1 MSGAATGGVL
11 AMRAGAKAAGRNAV
25 VGGVVMAAIE
35 GLSLVLN
42 RVLMPMF
49 EKQQMEAGMEIDM
62 LSPPKDPTWIS
73 HRRSKREPLFQPSS
87 SGSLLYSPPGSS
99 AGEGAGKAG
108 GFQEGF
114 TLDSVGTADMHSSEW
129 ELKQKREKEEAE
141 AASST
146 EQKPFWKVW

>member
-62 LSPPKDPTWIS
+62 LTPPKDPTYIS
-73 HRRSKREPLFQPSS
+73 HRRQKREPLFQPNA
-87 SGSLLYSPPGSS
+87 SGSLQFMTPAPSSTNGSGID
-99 AGEGAGKAG
+99 AGAGFDVGKQST
-108 GFQEGF
+108 FNE
-114 TLDSVGTADMHSSEW
+114 DSTAW
-129 ELKQKREKEEAE
+129 EKKQKEDMEREKEEE
-141 AASST
+141 SSGT
-146 EQKPFWKVW
+146 KPFWKIW